1 MFEFDCIPIR
11 LRVVS
16 EKNDH
21 SSFLQYILEN
31 GPQQSFLPLTEIT
44 GWHIWPHQLAN
55 KWEIILLLLRKLAVV
70 EYKIM
75 EKINAEFIIELNF
88 AQNIT

>member
-31 GPQQSFLPLTEIT
+31 GPQQLFLKEDFFRN
-44 GWHIWPHQLAN
+44 H
-55 KWEIILLLLRKLAVV
+55 
-70 EYKIM
+70 Y
-75 EKINAEFIIELNF
+75 
-88 AQNIT
+88 